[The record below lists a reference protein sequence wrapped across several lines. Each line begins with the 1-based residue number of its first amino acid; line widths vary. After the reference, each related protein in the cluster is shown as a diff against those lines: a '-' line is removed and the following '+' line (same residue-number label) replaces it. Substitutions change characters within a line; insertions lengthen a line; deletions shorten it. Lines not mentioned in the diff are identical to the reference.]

1 MKRIIAVTLVA
12 VLGAACAKAGTD
24 DVPVNKASEG
34 AMKASSQAAA
44 GSYAGALEQSA
55 ASVQAIQ
62 AAQVQAG
69 LAAAG
74 SYVGALEQSAAAVQ
88 AIQAAQVKAGLAAAG
103 SYVGAL
109 EQSAAAVQAIQAA
122 QVKAALVKAGLTNL
136 SGVALGITT
145 PSETAGTGTASS
157 KPELGV
163 TTPSEIGGSMVDARF
178 DANGKRS

>member
-1 MKRIIAVTLVA
+1 MKRIIAVTLLA

-24 DVPVNKASEG
+24 DVPVNQASEG

-44 GSYAGALEQSA
+44 GSYVGALEQSA
-55 ASVQAIQ
+55 AS
-62 AAQVQAG
+62 
-69 LAAAG
+69 
-74 SYVGALEQSAAAVQ
+74 
-88 AIQAAQVKAGLAAAG
+88 
-103 SYVGAL
+103 
-109 EQSAAAVQAIQAA
+109 VQAIQAA

-163 TTPSEIGGSMVDARF
+163 TTPSEIGGSTVDARF

>member
-1 MKRIIAVTLVA
+1 MKRIIAVTLLA

-62 AAQVQAG
+62 AAQVKAG
-69 LAAAG
+69 LAAAA
-74 SYVGALEQSAAAVQ
+74 SYVGALEQSAASVQ
-88 AIQAAQVKAGLAAAG
+88 AIQAAQL
-103 SYVGAL
+103 
-109 EQSAAAVQAIQAA
+109 
-122 QVKAALVKAGLTNL
+122 KAALVKAGLTNL

-163 TTPSEIGGSMVDARF
+163 TTPSEIGGSTVDARF

>member
-1 MKRIIAVTLVA
+1 MKRIIAVTLLA

-55 ASVQAIQ
+55 ASVQAI
-62 AAQVQAG
+62 
-69 LAAAG
+69 
-74 SYVGALEQSAAAVQ
+74 E
-88 AIQAAQVKAGLAAAG
+88 AAQVKAGLAAAG

-109 EQSAAAVQAIQAA
+109 EQSAASVQAIQAA
-122 QVKAALVKAGLTNL
+122 QLKAALVKAGLTNL

-163 TTPSEIGGSMVDARF
+163 TTPSEIGGSTVDARF